1 MGGQRGAGCGRAQ
14 TYATCDSGPS
24 GIAAPCMGPPELI
37 EPLRFDPR
45 FAGGG
50 VDPDPIAGVTPGTG
64 SIASGGPS
72 GPV

>member
-14 TYATCDSGPS
+14 TYATCASGPS
-24 GIAAPCMGPPELI
+24 GIAPCMGPPELI

-50 VDPDPIAGVTPGTG
+50 PEPIAGVTPGTG
-64 SIASGGPS
+64 SIATGALAARSS
-72 GPV
+72 